1 MKNKLMTLAAILMVT
16 ASAFAQD
23 SPLWLRKNSI
33 SPDGEQIAFTYK
45 GNIYIVDTDGGLAR
59 QITTNPAYDT
69 DPLWSPDGKTIVF
82 ASYRNKSKD
91 IYKIPAE
98 GGAPVRLTSHP
109 GNETPMT
116 VLEDGNIIFSAG
128 IQQDAQYGDF
138 PGGSQVYMIGKDGGR
153 PELVTSLQISN
164 MSVRLDRTVIY
175 EDYKG
180 YEDPLRKHHS
190 SSVTRDIWIYVPSKD
205 PSEGFSIDG
214 NGTFEKLTTFNGEDR
229 NPVFELDG
237 NAYYYLSEQDGTLN
251 IYYSGQIEDQLR
263 NGGIKPKQITFYK
276 DNPVRYLSISNNG
289 TLCYSYDGEL
299 YTIKSGG
306 QPEKV
311 AIQIVTDQIEK
322 ESELQTLT
330 SGATRMAI

>member
-69 DPLWSPDGKTIVF
+69 DPLWSPDGKTIIF

-116 VLEDGNIIFSAG
+116 VLEDGNIIFSAS

-175 EDYKG
+175 ED
-180 YEDPLRKHHS
+180 
-190 SSVTRDIWIYVPSKD
+190 
-205 PSEGFSIDG
+205 
-214 NGTFEKLTTFNGEDR
+214 
-229 NPVFELDG
+229 
-237 NAYYYLSEQDGTLN
+237 
-251 IYYSGQIEDQLR
+251 
-263 NGGIKPKQITFYK
+263 
-276 DNPVRYLSISNNG
+276 
-289 TLCYSYDGEL
+289 
-299 YTIKSGG
+299 
-306 QPEKV
+306 
-311 AIQIVTDQIEK
+311 
-322 ESELQTLT
+322 
-330 SGATRMAI
+330 